1 MLSMMTET
9 STTNTVFVAEDYDFT
24 GYTQEQL
31 LLLCEL
37 QILVKTS
44 YPKLILMLYFHDKF
58 KSWLSEMSV
67 SLTPKEIV
75 ENLIYAVSQYSKDKT
90 EVDIEDDKLWKSIVE
105 PFLLQS
111 LDKDQT
117 QSVISETTT
126 YRKKKS
132 HTRKKRAKVR
142 FVSI

>member
-1 MLSMMTET
+1 MTET

-58 KSWLSEMSV
+58 KV
-67 SLTPKEIV
+67 GYQKC
-75 ENLIYAVSQYSKDKT
+75 QY
-90 EVDIEDDKLWKSIVE
+90 
-105 PFLLQS
+105 P
-111 LDKDQT
+111 
-117 QSVISETTT
+117 
-126 YRKKKS
+126 
-132 HTRKKRAKVR
+132 
-142 FVSI
+142 